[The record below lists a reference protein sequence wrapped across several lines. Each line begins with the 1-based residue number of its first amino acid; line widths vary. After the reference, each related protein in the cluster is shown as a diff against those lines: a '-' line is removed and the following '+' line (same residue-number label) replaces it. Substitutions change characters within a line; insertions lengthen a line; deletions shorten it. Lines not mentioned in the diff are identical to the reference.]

1 MMNELLGYEKG
12 GPYPPDEYVRVNAGR
27 LKTFVSE
34 VFVKLGVPKEDAD
47 IVADNLVAADLRGVE
62 SHGVSR
68 LRRYVDGIK
77 IGAVKTRP
85 NIKIVREGPAHA
97 LVDGDHGLG
106 QPVAHRAMR
115 LAIEKAKE
123 NFIGVVGVRNSNHY
137 GIAGYYAR
145 MALNEDLIGIS
156 LTNSRPLVAHTGA
169 IGKHIGTNPI
179 AVAVPSEREPHFLL
193 DMATSI
199 VTIGAMEVAGRKGL
213 EIPEG
218 WAIDE
223 KGEYTRDPEVV
234 IKSGALLPLGGLG
247 ELFRGYKG
255 YGLGVAVDVLCGVL
269 TQSAWGKAV
278 KNTTERYSNVG
289 HFFVVINPGGFI
301 SIEEFKR
308 SMETLKRELK
318 SAKKHPKLGRI
329 WIHGEKAWLTERY
342 RIKHGIPIYVK
353 TQEILKE
360 VAEDL
365 DLEPPF

>member
-1 MMNELLGYEKG
+1 MSGLLEYEKG
-12 GPYPPDEYVRVNAGR
+12 GPYPPDQYIRVDAGR
-27 LKTFVSE
+27 LRSFVSE

-47 IVADNLVAADLRGVE
+47 IVADNLVAADLRGIE

-77 IGAVKTRP
+77 VGAVKTRP
-85 NIKIVREGPAHA
+85 DIRIVKEGPVHA

-106 QPVAHRAMR
+106 QPVAYRAMR

-137 GIAGYYAR
+137 GIAGYYAK
-145 MALNEDLIGIS
+145 MALDEDLIGIS

-169 IGKHIGTNPI
+169 IGKYIGTNPI
-179 AVAVPSEREPHFLL
+179 SIAVPSEREPHFLL

-223 KGEYTRDPEVV
+223 RGEYTKDPKVV

-255 YGLGVAVDVLCGVL
+255 YGLGVAVDILCGVL
-269 TQSAWGKAV
+269 TGSAWGRSV
-278 KNTTERYSNVG
+278 KNTTEKYSNVG
-289 HFFVVINPGGFI
+289 HFFVAINPEGFT
-301 SIEEFKR
+301 SIEEFKKN
-308 SMETLKRELK
+308 MEALKQELK
-318 SAKKHPKLGRI
+318 SAPRHPKLGRI

-342 RIKHGIPIYVK
+342 RLKHGIPIYIK
-353 TQEILKE
+353 TQEMIRG
-360 VAEDL
+360 VAEEL
-365 DLEPPF
+365 GLEPPF